1 MAAGT
6 VKTNAGR
13 ALSTGLLSAQAGL
26 VIPNYMGVGSGT
38 TTPTN
43 ADTILQT
50 EPPAGWTTGYARVS
64 CAPTQGTTPSPPGPP
79 PGNVPNDTL
88 QWQATFI
95 ANAAITIN
103 EVGIFNASSAGTLYI
118 RSVFT
123 TGYAMVAQ
131 DQLIITVQEQQT

>member
-1 MAAGT
+1 MAGT
-6 VKTNAGR
+6 SKSNAGR
-13 ALSTGLLSAQAGL
+13 ALTTGLLSAQAGL
-26 VIPNYMGVGSGT
+26 TIPNYMGVGSGSSGP
-38 TTPTN
+38 TP
-43 ADTILQT
+43 ADTTLGT
-50 EPPAGWTTGYARVS
+50 EPPTGWTTGYARVS
-64 CAPTQGTTPSPPGPP
+64 AVPTNVPGTP
-79 PGNVPNDTL
+79 VPNDTL